1 MQCCTGP
8 NPVKYC
14 LAIYRYINLS
24 WLQST
29 DFHTLHVYNSFI
41 VDFVSCQIY
50 MCIHCNFCI
59 WHIDYNFKCIIFFY
73 IWTWIIFMNLIFP
86 KNWFPFYHMLVYL
99 WNIYTNNKLYTW
111 KMWYPRYMYFY
122 IFFTPASGTC
132 IFIYFSPQPQVHVF
146 LYFFH
151 PSPRYMYFYIFSPQ
165 PQVHVFDLKK
175 NDYMY
180 FVYKSNFCSFNC
192 FLFEF

>member
-1 MQCCTGP
+1 MSILTLWIISLNKIQYVCYIPWFILYLSQNWDMPVLLRNLNGLVPCNVALAPILLNIAWPYTGT
-8 NPVKYC
+8 
-14 LAIYRYINLS
+14 NLS

-59 WHIDYNFKCIIFFY
+59 WHIDYNFKCIIFFN

-122 IFFTPASGTC
+122 IFFTPTPGTC
-132 IFIYFSPQPQVHVF
+132 IFIF
-146 LYFFH
+146 
-151 PSPRYMYFYIFSPQ
+151 FSPQ
-165 PQVHVFDLKK
+165 PQVHVFD
-175 NDYMY
+175 
-180 FVYKSNFCSFNC
+180 
-192 FLFEF
+192 